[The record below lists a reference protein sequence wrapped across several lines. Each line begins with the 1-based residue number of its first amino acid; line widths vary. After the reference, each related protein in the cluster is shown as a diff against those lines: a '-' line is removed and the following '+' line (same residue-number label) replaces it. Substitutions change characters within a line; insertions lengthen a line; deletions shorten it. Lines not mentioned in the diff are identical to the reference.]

1 MFLQSVLQM
10 LDNIVVMINVLK
22 NFDELLTNL
31 YLGYTFFFYYKK
43 KKKIV
48 ELEMNLS
55 LFLIG
60 LLDFEL
66 TKAKDI
72 TT

>member
-22 NFDELLTNL
+22 NFDELLTNFH
-31 YLGYTFFFYYKK
+31 LGYTFFFIIK

-60 LLDFEL
+60 QLDFEL
-66 TKAKDI
+66 PKAKDI